1 MPAHARF
8 LIHRP
13 NPSPLALALV
23 LSFGLLVTGAAC
35 TPKKSAEITLEPVA
49 QVVADPESLDVNTA
63 YAEGLQAFWA
73 GDYKNAALLFD
84 SLVRR
89 QDDQTLRSKA
99 LFSLACARLAGADN
113 PDDLKAAREIW
124 LEWEKGASGT
134 PPQADPR
141 MLTPFVRRAKFF
153 ALPKEQA
160 AGVKPQAPKSA
171 SGEQELLRRLQE
183 KDKEVQH
190 LQKQIKALEAIHR
203 EIQEKKKMSAQ

>member
-1 MPAHARF
+1 MSAHARF
-8 LIHRP
+8 FIHRP
-13 NPSPLALALV
+13 NLSPLALALI
-23 LSFGLLVTGAAC
+23 LSLGLLLTGASC

-73 GDYKNAALLFD
+73 GDYKSAAVLFD

-99 LFSLACARLAGADN
+99 LFSLACARLAGAEN
-113 PDDLKAAREIW
+113 PEDLKAAREIW

-153 ALPKEQA
+153 AVPKEQA
-160 AGVKPQAPKSA
+160 AGVKPQAPKQA

>member
-1 MPAHARF
+1 MSAHAHS
-8 LIHRP
+8 LNHRT
-13 NPSPLALALV
+13 NSSHLAFALV
-23 LSFGLLVTGAAC
+23 LTLGFLVTGASC
-35 TPKKSAEITLEPVA
+35 TPKTPVDMTPAPAA
-49 QVVADPESLDVNTA
+49 QVIADPESLDVNTA
-63 YAEGLQAFWA
+63 YSEGLQAFWA
-73 GDYKNAALLFD
+73 GDYKNAAVLFD

-99 LFSLACARLAGADN
+99 LFGLACARLAGAEN

-124 LEWEKGASGT
+124 MDWEKGASGT

-153 ALPKEQA
+153 APPKEQQ
-160 AGVKPQAPKSA
+160 GVAKPQAVRQSF
-171 SGEQELLRRLQE
+171 GEQELLRRLQE